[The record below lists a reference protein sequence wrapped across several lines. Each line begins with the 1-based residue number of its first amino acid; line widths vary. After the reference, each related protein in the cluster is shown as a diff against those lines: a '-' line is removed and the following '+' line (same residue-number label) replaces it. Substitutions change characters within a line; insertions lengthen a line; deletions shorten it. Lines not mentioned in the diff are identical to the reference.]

1 MRIIGASK
9 AAPEA
14 AAGGGGD
21 EGEAELVG
29 RARPEVDLE
38 GSGNRRVDLEGS
50 QWEPAFKN
58 SCDD

>member
-1 MRIIGASK
+1 MPLMRMHIGASK

-38 GSGNRRVDLEGS
+38 GSGNRRL
-50 QWEPAFKN
+50 N